1 MSRLA
6 LVTGGTRGIG
16 AAISV
21 ALKQAGYQVA
31 ANYAAND
38 DAAKAFSKEH
48 GIKAYKWDV
57 SDYAACRDSVAGIA
71 KEYGRAPEILVNNAG
86 ITRDGMLHRMTADHW
101 GQVVATN
108 LTSCFNM
115 CQAVVSGMRDKGF
128 GRIVNISSIN
138 AQAGQLG
145 QTNYAAAKA
154 GIIGFTKALAR
165 EGAIKNITA
174 NVVAPGYIRTD
185 MTAAVPPE
193 FLEGIVAQIPVRR
206 LGEPEEIARVVVFL
220 ADDASGFITGE
231 TISVN
236 GGHYMA

>member
-6 LVTGGTRGIG
+6 IVTGGTRGIG

-21 ALKQAGYQVA
+21 ALKNAGYRVA

-38 DAAKAFSKEH
+38 EAARAFTEQH

-57 SDYAACRDSVAGIA
+57 SDYDACASSVAGIA
-71 KEYGRAPEILVNNAG
+71 KEFAAPPAVLVNNAG
-86 ITRDGMLHRMTADHW
+86 ITRDGMLHRTEKEQWD
-101 GQVVATN
+101 QVIATN

-115 CQAVVSGMRDKGF
+115 CRAVVPAMRDASF

-154 GIIGFTKALAR
+154 GIIGFTKSLAR
-165 EGAIKNITA
+165 EGAIKNITV
-174 NVVAPGYIRTD
+174 NVVAPGYIKTD
-185 MTAAVPPE
+185 MTAAVPSE
-193 FLEGIVAQIPVRR
+193 FLEGIIAQIPVRR
-206 LGEPEEIARVVVFL
+206 LGEPEEIARVVAFL
-220 ADDASGFITGE
+220 ADEASGFITGE
-231 TISVN
+231 TLSVN
-236 GGHYMA
+236 GGHHMA

>member
-6 LVTGGTRGIG
+6 IVTGGTRGIG

-21 ALKQAGYQVA
+21 ALKNAGYMVA

-38 DAAKAFSKEH
+38 DAARAFSEEY
-48 GIKAYKWDV
+48 GIKTYKWDV
-57 SDYAACRDSVAGIA
+57 SDYEGCKKSVAAIA
-71 KEYGRAPEILVNNAG
+71 EEYKTAPAVLVNNAG
-86 ITRDGMLHRMTADHW
+86 ITRDGMLHRTEKEQWD
-101 GQVVATN
+101 QVIDTN

-115 CQAVVSGMRDKGF
+115 CRAAVPLMRDANF

-154 GIIGFTKALAR
+154 GIIGFTKSLAR

-174 NVVAPGYIRTD
+174 NVIAPGYIKTE
-185 MTAAVPPE
+185 MTASVPRE
-193 FLEGIVAQIPVRR
+193 FLEGIIAQIPVRR

-220 ADDASGFITGE
+220 ADEASGFITGE
-231 TISVN
+231 TLSVN
-236 GGHYMA
+236 GGHNMA